1 MNKEIFKDVP
11 GYEGKYQVSNLG
23 NVKSLAREI
32 VNAKGKYISKEK
44 ILKHGKDTCGYYY
57 VNLSKESKKKSI
69 KVHQLVAMTFLGHK
83 SNGNKIVIDH
93 INNNPSD
100 NRLENL
106 QLISQREN
114 CSKDRKV
121 GSSKYIG
128 VYWHKKANKWM
139 GRIQIN
145 KKNIYLGIFENE
157 YDAHLA
163 YQKALEEIKKAT

>member
-1 MNKEIFKDVP
+1 MQKEFFKDVP
-11 GYEGKYQVSNLG
+11 NYEGLYQVSNIG
-23 NVKSLAREI
+23 NVKSLPREI

-44 ILKHGKDTCGYYY
+44 ILKPGKDGKGYYF
-57 VNLSKESKKKSI
+57 VNLSKEGKMKSI
-69 KVHQLVAMTFLGHK
+69 KVHVLVAMAFFGHK
-83 SNGNKIVIDH
+83 TNGYKIVVDH

-114 CSKDRKV
+114 CSKDRKNK
-121 GSSKYIG
+121 SSKYIG

-157 YDAHLA
+157 HEAHLA
-163 YQKALEEIKKAT
+163 YQKALEEIKKPT